1 MAKLESTF
9 ISLYVC
15 SENKKPN
22 KAHRKLQ
29 RKDVCMQAIQTTS
42 NYQTICNHGQRRK
55 KNNSKTTGAKKNKQ
69 EQMNLKLSLK
79 E

>member
-1 MAKLESTF
+1 
-9 ISLYVC
+9 
-15 SENKKPN
+15 
-22 KAHRKLQ
+22 
-29 RKDVCMQAIQTTS
+29 MQAIQTTS